1 MELIVHRRARPQ
13 RAAAR
18 PASRRDAPRGFTLLE
33 VVIALGIL
41 AFGLLGLAALQI
53 QALGQGR
60 EGRHVSRAAAIA
72 QDRMEDFQRLDF
84 DGAVMAPTGGWQLV
98 RTVNEDVNA
107 GAGVQTEMTYQVEE
121 RIEDLVVGSTKSVD
135 VRVTWDEPNRP
146 GRQIVV
152 SSVRFDY

>member
-1 MELIVHRRARPQ
+1 MELIVHPCAQQ
-13 RAAAR
+13 RWVAALPVRKREA
-18 PASRRDAPRGFTLLE
+18 ASGFTLLE

-60 EGRHVSRAAAIA
+60 EGRHVSRAAAVA
-72 QDRMEDFQRLDF
+72 QDRMEDLQRLDF
-84 DGAVMAPTGGWQLV
+84 NSADMDPTGGWQLV
-98 RTVNEDVNA
+98 RTVTEDVNS

-121 RIEDLVVGSTKSVD
+121 RIADLVAGATKSVD
-135 VRVTWDEPNRP
+135 VRVTWNEPNRP
-146 GRQIVV
+146 NRQIVV